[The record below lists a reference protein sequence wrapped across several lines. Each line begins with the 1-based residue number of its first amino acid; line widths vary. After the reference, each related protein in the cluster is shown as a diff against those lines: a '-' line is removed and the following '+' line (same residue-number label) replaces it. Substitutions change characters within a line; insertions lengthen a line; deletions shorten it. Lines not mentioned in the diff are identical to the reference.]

1 MKIMDSLSRDSGLRS
16 PYDKT
21 GGLVYF
27 GRMLDKIRSHA
38 RRELPVPYLANLGKG
53 FDEKCTSFLR
63 VSYELVIEYVHA
75 GLDDE
80 AILQSCFAMGRQPS
94 ESDIYV
100 WNEFMRKR
108 GWHDEVSEMLES
120 EKKNESMLSRSEI
133 QTMFQFM
140 DADEGRLVNDNFAKG
155 AYVRKRIAIP
165 AKEWPARPEDID
177 TLDASRKVG
186 SPIGQRRL

>member
-1 MKIMDSLSRDSGLRS
+1 MGSRIRDSGLRS

-38 RRELPVPYLANLGKG
+38 RGELPDAYLVNLGKG
-53 FDEKCTSFLR
+53 FDEKCTTFLR
-63 VSYELVIEYVHA
+63 VSYELVVEYVHA
-75 GLDDE
+75 GLADE

-94 ESDIYV
+94 EAEIYM

-120 EKKNESMLSRSEI
+120 QKKGEGMLSRSEI

-140 DADEGRLVNDNFAKG
+140 DADEGRLVNDNYTKASP
-155 AYVRKRIAIP
+155 VHKRIAIP
-165 AKEWPARPEDID
+165 AKEWPARPEHKDM
-177 TLDASRKVG
+177 LDASRSVG
-186 SPIGQRRL
+186 SPIEQRRLIG